1 MLSAAKRI
9 QLNLQ
14 LVECTYLP
22 EIEKIRPET
31 MLPIFYA
38 SEQGGVTESLAN
50 EFKEKVYDTEY
61 GLLGGIFGLIG
72 LLGELVRGRQLQ
84 PSSVPRCVNG
94 FSNV

>member
-14 LVECTYLP
+14 LVECKYLP
-22 EIEKIRPET
+22 EIEKIRPAT
-31 MLPIFYA
+31 MFPIFYA

-50 EFKEKVYDTEY
+50 EFKEKVYDIEY

-72 LLGELVRGRQLQ
+72 LLGELVREGDSCSQVLYLT
-84 PSSVPRCVNG
+84 V
-94 FSNV
+94 

>member
-14 LVECTYLP
+14 LVECKYLP

-38 SEQGGVTESLAN
+38 SEQGGVTEPLAN
-50 EFKEKVYDTEY
+50 ELKEKVYNIEY

-72 LLGELVRGRQLQ
+72 LLGELVREGDSCSQVLYLA
-84 PSSVPRCVNG
+84 V
-94 FSNV
+94 